1 MDRFHEAS
9 FRNKLR
15 IGSYVLIIGL
25 IVASVI
31 LQALGASPLVSLIVL
46 LVLAVAALPVINFL
60 ERALTSSVEDVARMA
75 MGVAKGD
82 FTGRIR
88 VTSNDAMG
96 QLGNAFNQMMDKL
109 REVLT
114 ETNSITR
121 HVSDASRD
129 IYLRNQ
135 NLKEVLDQVTQSSG
149 ELAKGATQI
158 SEDVV
163 SISASIQ
170 QIEQMV
176 SDYAASTRDMNE
188 RSQETVKL
196 VESGQHAVE
205 RQSEGMKRNVEAT
218 DAVAQTIEELN
229 KQAQGISMITQ
240 SISEIAEQT
249 NLLSLNASIEAAR
262 AGEHGKGFAVVAQ
275 EVRKLAEE
283 STASTKEVFSL
294 VKRIQDG
301 ISQAIENMEANKEIV
316 ETQNEL
322 IRETERVFREI
333 VGSVTFITDQIA
345 AFGQQSDTML
355 EGAKRIAA
363 AMENISAITQQSAAG
378 TEEVSASMIEQ
389 ITVVDA
395 IVSQA
400 EKMQQTVTQLQRALS
415 VFKM

>member
-1 MDRFHEAS
+1 MDRFHDAS

-15 IGSYVLIIGL
+15 IGTYVLIILL
-25 IVASVI
+25 IAASVI
-31 LQALGASPLVSLIVL
+31 LQVIGASPLVSAILL
-46 LVLAVAALPVINFL
+46 LVLAGAALPVINFL
-60 ERALTSSVEDVARMA
+60 ERALTSSLEDIARVAMN
-75 MGVAKGD
+75 VAKGD
-82 FTGRIR
+82 FSGRVT
-88 VTSNDAMG
+88 VTSNDALG
-96 QLGNAFNQMMDKL
+96 QLGNAFNSMMDKL
-109 REVLT
+109 RDVLT
-114 ETNSITR
+114 ETNTITR

-129 IYLRNQ
+129 IFLRNQ

-176 SDYAASTRDMNE
+176 TDYAASTRDMND
-188 RSQETVKL
+188 RSQETVHL

-229 KQAQGISMITQ
+229 KQTQGISKITQ

-301 ISQAIENMEANKEIV
+301 INQAIENMDANKEIV

-345 AFGQQSDTML
+345 AFGKQSDTML

-363 AMENISAITQQSAAG
+363 AMENISAITEQSAAG

-389 ITVVDA
+389 ISVIDT

-415 VFKM
+415 VFKV